1 LERASRGGL
10 RSVVPRPHAFGALP
24 KTGRMMRP
32 ALPEKTADKIPH
44 DIADAGARPAIRH
57 ARRVLMLESRAQ
69 RPL

>member
-1 LERASRGGL
+1 
-10 RSVVPRPHAFGALP
+10 
-24 KTGRMMRP
+24 MMRP